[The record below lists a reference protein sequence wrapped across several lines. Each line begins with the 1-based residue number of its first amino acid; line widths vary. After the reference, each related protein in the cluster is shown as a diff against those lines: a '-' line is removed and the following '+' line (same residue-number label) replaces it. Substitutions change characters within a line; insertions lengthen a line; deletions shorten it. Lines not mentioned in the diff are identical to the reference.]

1 MDRVRA
7 RQCGNPLSESARGR
21 EASPSWRAP
30 VEIRIIEIPAAQLF
44 ARSRLP
50 THRTQRLEQTVIAQ
64 SHQHR
69 NIFLQLFI
77 MQTAVKR
84 DVAVLEFLQKRVLAW
99 RVEQRLP

>member
-21 EASPSWRAP
+21 EASPSWRTP
-30 VEIRIIEIPAAQLF
+30 VEIRIIEIPATELF

-50 THRTQRLEQTVIAQ
+50 THRTQRFEQTVITQ
-64 SHQHR
+64 SHQDR
-69 NIFLQLFI
+69 NIFMQLFI
-77 MQTAVKR
+77 VQTTVKR
-84 DVAVLEFLQKRVLAW
+84 YVTVVEFLQERALAW